1 MNGSGQGADALV
13 IGGGVIGLSTA
24 VALCEAGYSVRLL
37 ERGRTGRQASWAG
50 GGILSPLYPWREA
63 PVVQDL
69 ARESMALYPALA
81 ERLRAEAGID
91 PEWTQSGL
99 VSLGLDAGERLQAIA
114 WARRSGI
121 CLDADRRW
129 RGREALYFP
138 EVAQIR
144 NPRLCAALSVLLVRL
159 GGVIQEGCEV
169 LSIEPG
175 QGLHRVRSTCG
186 EHHAERVVLC
196 AGSWTAALARSC
208 DWELPIR
215 PVKGQMI
222 LLRGGV
228 RQLETIL
235 LEEGHYLIPR
245 RDGRILVGSTVEP
258 AGFDDSVVPAVRERL
273 HDFAARQLPAA
284 REMEVEAHWA
294 GLRPAAPDGIPIIAR
309 HPRYPG
315 IYVNA
320 GQYRN
325 GLTLAPASARR
336 LLGLLQAA

>member
-91 PEWTQSGL
+91 PEWTRSGL
-99 VSLGLDAGERLQAIA
+99 VSLGLDAEERERAAL
-114 WARRSGI
+114 WAQRTGMCLGANHRWQGRDALHFPGI
-121 CLDADRRW
+121 
-129 RGREALYFP
+129 G
-138 EVAQIR
+138 QIR
-144 NPRLCAALSVLLVRL
+144 NPRLCAALAVLLVRL
-159 GGVIQEGCEV
+159 GGEIEEGCEV
-169 LSIEPG
+169 TAIEPG
-175 QGLHRVRSTCG
+175 QTFHRVRSTSG
-186 EHHAERVVLC
+186 EHRAGRVVVC
-196 AGSWTAALARSC
+196 AGSWTAALARTC
-208 DWELPIR
+208 DWDLPIR

-228 RQLETIL
+228 GELETIL

-258 AGFDDSVVPAVRERL
+258 TGFDQSIDPAVREKL
-273 HDFAARQLPAA
+273 HAFAARLLPAA
-284 REMEVEAHWA
+284 RGMEVEAHWA
-294 GLRPAAPDGIPIIAR
+294 GLRPEAPEGVPIIAR
-309 HPRYPG
+309 HPQCPG

-336 LLGLLQAA
+336 LVGLIRAA